1 MTNPDTFHETLFL
14 YAETLERSLGCE
26 NEAIE
31 IVRSGRRFTA
41 TLCSRGRF
49 DKYKYMYI
57 ATAET
62 LLGALCELAEQ
73 IHTKPDPHGT

>member
-1 MTNPDTFHETLFL
+1 MINPDTFHETLFL

-49 DKYKYMYI
+49 DDKYKYI

-62 LLGALCELAEQ
+62 LLGALCELAGQ
-73 IHTKPDPHGT
+73 IPTKPDPHGT